1 MRSKWSWRTM
11 LVAMLVASL
20 GSVILPSP
28 AHAVTTFGGEATGVW
43 VFVPATGLIIKVT
56 TGQIPASGGEV
67 EASLLS
73 GDIPSGATGGDVAPS
88 TGTVH
93 GVGVGLEDR
102 GAHACQAYVPFAVSG
117 NGIRS
122 GFMTG
127 RWNDRS

>member
-73 GDIPSGATGGDVAPS
+73 GDIPSGATGGDVARSIRAPP
-88 TGTVH
+88 TGWGGP
-93 GVGVGLEDR
+93 GVTHPIPP
-102 GAHACQAYVPFAVSG
+102 HANLHPPGSG
-117 NGIRS
+117 QGKP
-122 GFMTG
+122 T
-127 RWNDRS
+127 DLY

>member
-73 GDIPSGATGGDVAPS
+73 GDIPSGGTGGDVAPRNR
-88 TGTVH
+88 TLRT
-93 GVGVGLEDR
+93 VGVG
-102 GAHACQAYVPFAVSG
+102 
-117 NGIRS
+117 
-122 GFMTG
+122 TG
-127 RWNDRS
+127 GQ

>member
-11 LVAMLVASL
+11 LVAVLVALL

-28 AHAVTTFGGEATGVW
+28 AHAVTTFGGEATGAW

-73 GDIPSGATGGDVAPS
+73 GDTPSGATGGAVRPT
-88 TGTVH
+88 TGARH
-93 GVGVGLEDR
+93 RLGARVGESAGIASQSNLTWS
-102 GAHACQAYVPFAVSG
+102 VSG
-117 NGIRS
+117 TGI
-122 GFMTG
+122 T
-127 RWNDRS
+127 

>member
-73 GDIPSGATGGDVAPS
+73 GDIPSGATGGGRLPRPRRRAR
-88 TGTVH
+88 G
-93 GVGVGLEDR
+93 GGGRGLFVGVL
-102 GAHACQAYVPFAVSG
+102 AS
-117 NGIRS
+117 
-122 GFMTG
+122 
-127 RWNDRS
+127 